1 MALTDLPIV
10 VVTWVRRYKV
20 LEHNLSFF
28 KAANLIMRHNL
39 GIDLFAEQKR
49 DYGKTLA
56 EKFER
61 VRSHIVTHKKTPQ
74 RKDEGD
80 DIVSLCAAFTELNKD
95 KEYKSKINQ
104 LVREVAEPAELGAF
118 SFLRALQLLRTMER
132 FKTQTKKRRPPG
144 RQAHFRTETKG

>member
-61 VRSHIVTHKKTPQ
+61 VRSHIVTHKKTLPYLYLIISFN
-74 RKDEGD
+74 K
-80 DIVSLCAAFTELNKD
+80 LNKL
-95 KEYKSKINQ
+95 KY
-104 LVREVAEPAELGAF
+104 
-118 SFLRALQLLRTMER
+118 
-132 FKTQTKKRRPPG
+132 FK
-144 RQAHFRTETKG
+144 A